1 MTLVPAYGRDY
12 KSQAEALKAFND
24 NVDFQV
30 VDLLRGGGY
39 STKTELEQLGV
50 NQVCIRYRKQ
60 RMSFY
65 VQLQK
70 KVG

>member
-39 STKTELEQLGV
+39 ATKAELLQQGV
-50 NQVCIRYRKQ
+50 KRVCIRYKKQ

-65 VQLQK
+65 SDLTK
-70 KVG
+70 

>member
-12 KSQAEALKAFND
+12 TSQAEALKAFND

-39 STKTELEQLGV
+39 ATKAELIEQKV
-50 NQVCIRYRKQ
+50 DHVCIRYRKQ
-60 RMSFY
+60 RMSFH
-65 VQLQK
+65 VNLK
-70 KVG
+70 KAG

>member
-30 VDLLRGGGY
+30 IDLLRGGGY
-39 STKTELEQLGV
+39 ATKAELLQQGV

-70 KVG
+70 KAS

>member
-24 NVDFQV
+24 GVDFQV

-39 STKTELEQLGV
+39 ATREELQGQGV
-50 NQVCIRYRKQ
+50 KSVCIRYKKQ

-65 VQLQK
+65 VKLE
-70 KVG
+70 G